1 MAIGDP
7 SAPEI
12 RKLVNEKAK
21 KENVTVPRTALN
33 NFVDTYSKTRVGP
46 IHRAIGKFFSGIRD
60 EAVST
65 AKTQQAKNEA
75 AKNKAAAKYAPQKK
89 RATPKGMADKKSA
102 PKKVKASE
110 APKKASPKGMSDRK
124 ATKSYRIKSG
134 DTLSAIAARND
145 TTVAELKRLNN
156 IKDANKIYAGKTLK
170 LPTRSMRLPK
180 PKPQRKK

>member
-21 KENVTVPRTALN
+21 KENVSVPRTALN

-46 IHRAIGKFFSGIRD
+46 IHRAIGRFFSDIRS
-60 EAVST
+60 EAAST

-75 AKNKAAAKYAPQKK
+75 AKTKAAAKYAPQKK
-89 RATPKGMADKKSA
+89 KAAPKGMADKKSA
-102 PKKVKASE
+102 PKKV
-110 APKKASPKGMSDRK
+110 APSISTKKAAPKGMADKK
-124 ATKSYRIKSG
+124 AAKSYRIKSG

-156 IKDANKIYAGKTLK
+156 IKDVNKIYAGKSLK

-180 PKPQRKK
+180 PKPKRKK

>member
-12 RKLVNEKAK
+12 RKLVNDKAK

-46 IHRAIGKFFSGIRD
+46 IHRAIGKFFNGIRD

-75 AKNKAAAKYAPQKK
+75 AKKKAAAKFAPQKK

-102 PKKVKASE
+102 PKKVATSTSTKKA
-110 APKKASPKGMSDRK
+110 APKNMADKKA
-124 ATKSYRIKSG
+124 AKSYRIVSG

-156 IKDANKIYAGKTLK
+156 IQDVNKIYAGKTLK
-170 LPTRSMRLPK
+170 LPTRSMKTPK
-180 PKPQRKK
+180 PKPKRKK

>member
-12 RKLVNEKAK
+12 RKLVNDKAK
-21 KENVTVPRTALN
+21 KENVSVPRTALN

-46 IHRAIGKFFSGIRD
+46 IHRAISNFFSDIRS

-75 AKNKAAAKYAPQKK
+75 AKKKAAAKYAPQKK
-89 RATPKGMADKKSA
+89 RATPKGMADRKAA
-102 PKKVKASE
+102 PKKTVRRNEVMGPEKLRKD
-110 APKKASPKGMSDRK
+110 KKPS
-124 ATKSYRIKSG
+124 TKSYRIAKG

-145 TTVAELKRLNN
+145 TTVAELKKLNN
-156 IKDANKIYAGKTLK
+156 IKDVNKIVAGKSLN
-170 LPTRSMRLPK
+170 LPKRSMRMPK
-180 PKPQRKK
+180 PKPKRKK